1 MSYHVST
8 IFNQLV
14 SILPKNKFDSFVGQH
29 KADRY
34 TKKLS
39 CWQQLQILLFAQAT
53 WKESLRDIETW
64 LLMHQNKWYHLWI
77 ETVAKSTLADAN
89 NNRSYEIY
97 ESLFY
102 ALLKECNN
110 IAPPWKS
117 WRLDIDWK
125 YKFEFDNPLY
135 SLDATVIEL
144 CLSMFNW
151 AKYRKTKWALKLH
164 VLLNNRTTIPELIV
178 ATTWKEHE
186 VTVAQKKNTFNL
198 PPESILVFD
207 RWYIDYSWFNSLN
220 DNNIYFLTRTKK
232 NTNYFVV
239 WVNRES
245 TESWI
250 LSDEVITFF
259 SNNWL
264 EDYKHDLRLVTYYD
278 KEKDKIYR
286 YMTNNFTLSAKTIA
300 DIYKDRWQIELFF
313 KWIKQN
319 LKIKSFLWTSKN
331 AVLTQIWIAMI
342 YYLLLCYL
350 KFKTRM
356 RSSLLEITRM
366 IQEVIFE
373 RIALIH
379 IINIPLT
386 KIKKIKK
393 ILDPPQLSL
402 L

>member
-8 IFNQLV
+8 IFSQLI

-34 TKKLS
+34 TKRLS

-53 WKESLRDIETW
+53 CKESLRDIETW

-89 NNRSYEIY
+89 NSRSYEIY

-110 IAPPWKS
+110 LAPPRNI
-117 WRLDIDWK
+117 WRLDINWEM
-125 YKFEFDNPLY
+125 KFKFDNPLY

-144 CLSMFNW
+144 CLSMFDW
-151 AKYRKTKWALKLH
+151 AKYRKAKWALKLH
-164 VLLNNRTTIPELIV
+164 VLLNNKTTIPELIV
-178 ATTWKEHE
+178 TTTWKEHE

-198 PPESILVFD
+198 PAESILVFD

-220 DNNIYFLTRTKK
+220 DNNIYFVSRTKK

-239 WVNRES
+239 WIHKEP
-245 TESWI
+245 TEIWI
-250 LSDEVITFF
+250 ISDEIIAFF
-259 SNNWL
+259 SNTWM
-264 EDYKHDLRLVTYYD
+264 EEYKKDLRLVTYYD
-278 KEKDKIYR
+278 KEKDKTYK

-342 YYLLLCYL
+342 YYLILCYL

-356 RSSLLEITRM
+356 DSSLLEITRM

-373 RIALIH
+373 RISLLH
-379 IINIPLT
+379 IINTPLI
-386 KIKKIKK
+386 KIIKIKK

>member
-8 IFNQLV
+8 IFNQLF

-77 ETVAKSTLADAN
+77 ETVARSTLADAN

-102 ALLKECNN
+102 SLLKECNSL
-110 IAPPWKS
+110 APPWNS
-117 WRLDIDWK
+117 WRLDSAWEM
-125 YKFEFDNPLY
+125 KFKFDNPLY

-144 CLSMFNW
+144 CLSMFDW
-151 AKYRKTKWALKLH
+151 AKYRKAKWALKLH

-186 VTVAQKKNTFNL
+186 VTIAQKKNTFNL
-198 PPESILVFD
+198 QPESILVFD

-220 DNNIYFLTRTKK
+220 NNNIYFLSRIKK

-239 WVNRES
+239 WKHKEPNEP
-245 TESWI
+245 WI
-250 LSDEVITFF
+250 ISDEVIAFF

-264 EDYKHDLRLVTYYD
+264 EDYKKDLRLVTYYD
-278 KEKDKIYR
+278 KEKDKVYK

-342 YYLLLCYL
+342 YYLILCYL
-350 KFKTRM
+350 KFKARM
-356 RSSLLEITRM
+356 DSSLLEITRM

-386 KIKKIKK
+386 KIIKIKK